1 MGRLRGGRRRCRAG
15 PGSAPGMAV
24 PWANASVPAAAL
36 PSGVR
41 ARMPDRKLI
50 LRGYMDTQEQIAVIV
65 HTISHQGG
73 RIDALNAVMA
83 SMLHLAKSSP
93 GLREAI
99 EAQLEQNYSSL
110 LARSENP
117 QYVAGF
123 ESVREIGRASCR
135 ERVCQEVKI

>member
-1 MGRLRGGRRRCRAG
+1 
-15 PGSAPGMAV
+15 
-24 PWANASVPAAAL
+24 
-36 PSGVR
+36 
-41 ARMPDRKLI
+41 
-50 LRGYMDTQEQIAVIV
+50 MDIQEQIAVIV

-73 RIDALNAVMA
+73 RIDALNATLL

-123 ESVREIGRASCR
+123 ESVRDQIVAALRWRGAPDPRPLSLARPCR
-135 ERVCQEVKI
+135 SHAA

>member
-1 MGRLRGGRRRCRAG
+1 ME
-15 PGSAPGMAV
+15 
-24 PWANASVPAAAL
+24 
-36 PSGVR
+36 
-41 ARMPDRKLI
+41 
-50 LRGYMDTQEQIAVIV
+50 TQEQIAVIV

-73 RIDALNAVMA
+73 RIDALNTALLT
-83 SMLHLAKSSP
+83 MLHLAKASP

-123 ESVREIGRASCR
+123 ESVRDQIVAAF
-135 ERVCQEVKI
+135 K

>member
-1 MGRLRGGRRRCRAG
+1 
-15 PGSAPGMAV
+15 
-24 PWANASVPAAAL
+24 
-36 PSGVR
+36 
-41 ARMPDRKLI
+41 
-50 LRGYMDTQEQIAVIV
+50 MDIQEQIAVIV

-73 RIDALNAVMA
+73 RIDALNATLL

-123 ESVREIGRASCR
+123 ERARPDRGRAQVMARRAGSTAAVPGPALPQPRGIVTHIFCG
-135 ERVCQEVKI
+135 QALG